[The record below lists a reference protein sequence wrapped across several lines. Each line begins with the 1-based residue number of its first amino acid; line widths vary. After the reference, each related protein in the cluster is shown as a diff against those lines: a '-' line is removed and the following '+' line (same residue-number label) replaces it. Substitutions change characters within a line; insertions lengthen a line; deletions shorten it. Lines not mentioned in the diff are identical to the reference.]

1 MNAMSLAECE
11 ETPSSA
17 PEGHN
22 LARDVVILVVGSFLT
37 AVFSALVVFVI
48 PRITSVEDFGY
59 WRVFLLYSSYVG
71 FFHLGLGEGALL
83 AWAGRPMASLHDEI
97 RPSLVF
103 LIGQHLLLLVPACIA
118 AAFLF
123 PPRMRFVAVAVLA
136 FALLQN
142 VEIILQ
148 CALQAARRFVPVA
161 VATAVPTGLF
171 LILAC
176 IVLLWRK
183 PDDRVLIV
191 CYVVGWLLVT
201 GYLWSR
207 VHPFAARSTISP
219 WTIGKRYIAIG
230 WPITLANTAFG
241 LVQSSDRFVLSSA
254 VSIYDFAQYSLA
266 ASTMMVP
273 VTLIAAIARV
283 FFPHLAATE
292 RHRHPEVYGQASSVM
307 VLAWSVLLPYYFI
320 VDWFVYH
327 FLQAYVPI
335 LPVAGILLLGAL
347 FLAVIQ
353 ILHGSVF
360 SLYGK
365 QKHFLLYAVVA
376 VCLSLGLAFTAITM
390 FHSLRLVAAMQVAA
404 LGMWWLFNAWKLNA
418 ITGESWRDLGLMLL
432 MFSWSAIS
440 MWLAY
445 SWSSNWAIRT
455 GSYWAL
461 TAGPLAILYRE
472 QVRMLGHYVVNMRP
486 FRSVAPI
493 RTTAD

>member
-1 MNAMSLAECE
+1 MNATSLAECE
-11 ETPSSA
+11 EPQSSA
-17 PEGHN
+17 PEVHN
-22 LARDVVILVVGSFLT
+22 LARDVVTLVVGSFLT

-59 WRVFLLYSSYVG
+59 WRIFLLYSSYVG
-71 FFHLGLGEGALL
+71 FFHLGFGEGALL
-83 AWAGRPMASLHDEI
+83 AWAGKSMESLRGEI

-103 LIGQHLLLLVPACIA
+103 LIGQHLLLLVPACVI

-123 PPRMRFVAVAVLA
+123 PPRMRFVALAVLV

-142 VEIILQ
+142 TEIILQ

-161 VATAVPTGLF
+161 VATAAPTGLF
-171 LILAC
+171 LLCAC
-176 IVLLWRK
+176 VGLLWGK
-183 PDDRVLIV
+183 PDDRILIG
-191 CYVVGWLLVT
+191 CYFLGWLLVL
-201 GYLWSR
+201 GYLWTR
-207 VHPFAARSTISP
+207 VHPFGAQSTISA
-219 WTIGKRYIAIG
+219 WTIGKRYISIG

-292 RHRHPEVYGQASSVM
+292 RHRHPEVYGQASSMM
-307 VLAWSVLLPYYFI
+307 VLAWSVLLPYYFV
-320 VDWFVYH
+320 VDWFVHH

-347 FLAVIQ
+347 FLAIIQ

-360 SLYGK
+360 NLYGK
-365 QKHFLLYAVVA
+365 QKHFLLYAIVA
-376 VCLSLGLAFTAITM
+376 VVLSMGLTFMAIAM
-390 FHSLRLVAAMQVAA
+390 FHSLRLVAAMQVVA
-404 LGMWWLFNAWKLNA
+404 LGMWWLFNAWRLSG
-418 ITGESWRDLGLMLL
+418 ITGESRRDVGLLLL
-432 MFSWSAIS
+432 MFGWSAIS
-440 MWLAY
+440 MCLAY
-445 SWSSNWAIRT
+445 SWGSNWAIRT
-455 GSYWAL
+455 AFYWAL
-461 TAGPLAILYRE
+461 TVGPLVLLYRE
-472 QVRMLGHYVVNMRP
+472 QMRMIAHFVTHMRP

-493 RTTAD
+493 RATID

>member
-1 MNAMSLAECE
+1 MNAMSLAICE

-17 PEGHN
+17 PEVHN

-48 PRITSVEDFGY
+48 PRITSVENFGY

-71 FFHLGLGEGALL
+71 FFHLGLAEGALL
-83 AWAGRPMASLHDEI
+83 AWAGRPMASLYGEL

-103 LIGQHLLLLVPACIA
+103 LIVQHLLLLVPACILA
-118 AAFLF
+118 TVLF

-142 VEIILQ
+142 VEIVLQ

-171 LILAC
+171 LVLAC

-183 PDDRVLIV
+183 PDARILIS
-191 CYVVGWLLVT
+191 CYFVGWLLVL

-207 VHPFAARSTISP
+207 VHPFAARSTISA

-307 VLAWSVLLPYYFI
+307 VLAWSVLLPYYFV
-320 VDWFVYH
+320 VDWFVH
-327 FLQAYVPI
+327 RFLQAYVPI

-376 VCLSLGLAFTAITM
+376 VGLSLGLAFMAITI

-432 MFSWSAIS
+432 IFTWSAIS
-440 MWLAY
+440 MWMAF
-445 SWSSNWAIRT
+445 SWSSSWAIRT
-455 GSYWAL
+455 AFYWAL
-461 TAGPLAILYRE
+461 TAGPLALVYRE
-472 QVRMLGHYVVNMRP
+472 QIRMIAHYVVKMRP
-486 FRSVAPI
+486 FRSIAPI
-493 RTTAD
+493 PNTTD